1 MEESIEE
8 IHSFIAAHGINEVDN
23 MAFELFTLWNK
34 ESDIKA
40 LKDELEQV
48 QEREELMN

>member
-8 IHSFIAAHGINEVDN
+8 VHQFIAAHGISEVDN

-40 LKDELEQV
+40 IK
-48 QEREELMN
+48 EELDQVMERQQLY